1 MSTGRR
7 KSFREETQEERKSS
21 KMNTNKRQGSPLGA
35 DREKDGRVLSPEQHQ
50 PRAPYNVEAEMF
62 FSDSASNKSA
72 ESNNESSFYRE
83 TKGAMRD
90 KFIVDVNTMDGEPFK
105 GTVTRTEALK
115 NIFVKA
121 LGFSSAE
128 FHGATPAF
136 KGHPV
141 VIFKTKEVFNID
153 ERLAGKSQFVYQ
165 KKIKTEQGERLV
177 EMSCTIKGIREK
189 DPSKK
194 KESIYTWLKI
204 EGAEYQLKEDHI
216 KLWLSEYGFLVSGIT
231 EDTEDVE
238 GQSSEDE
245 EIRNDVDINTGIY
258 SVRMKLNK
266 SIPQLIP
273 MQGKKIKIYHKG
285 IKKQCVNCYETGHF
299 KKDCLN
305 ERKEWLDYI
314 DGFMLA
320 TLLPEEYYGNWN
332 KLVEDW
338 RLKNPVKHA
347 QNRADRDEDRRKQ
360 VEARRQREEDVKEI
374 ARILEEQRLSS
385 DHNSTSKRDESESL
399 REGYQ
404 LTKQSTGQ
412 EERAAVKEMETAA
425 VDEEDQGKT
434 SEQSVE
440 TFAKPVGK
448 KAASKAEK
456 KQTTRGRGRGR
467 GGLRSLQSSP
477 TTTPQNGKIN
487 E

>member
-1 MSTGRR
+1 MSTGRK
-7 KSFREETQEERKSS
+7 KSFLEEMQEEKKSS
-21 KMNTNKRQGSPLGA
+21 KMKTRQGSPLSA
-35 DREKDGRVLSPEQHQ
+35 EREKDGRVLSPEQYQ
-50 PRAPYNVEAEMF
+50 PRVSNGAETEMI
-62 FSDSASNKSA
+62 FSDSASYRLA
-72 ESNNESSFYRE
+72 ESNHESSFYRE
-83 TKGAMRD
+83 TEGAMRD
-90 KFIVDVNTMDGEPFK
+90 KFIVDINMMDGEPFK
-105 GTVTRTEALK
+105 GTVSRTEALK

-153 ERLAGKSQFVYQ
+153 ERLAGKSHFVYQ
-165 KKIKTEQGERLV
+165 KKVKTEQGERLV

-194 KESIYTWLKI
+194 EESIYTWLKI
-204 EGAEYQLKEDHI
+204 EGAEYQLKEDQI
-216 KLWLSEYGFLVSGIT
+216 RVWLSEYGFLVSGIT

-258 SVRMKLNK
+258 SAKVKLNK

-273 MQGKKIKIYHKG
+273 MHGKKIKIYHKG

-299 KKDCLN
+299 KKDCAK
-305 ERKEWLDYI
+305 ERKEWLDYV

-320 TLLPEEYYGNWN
+320 SLLPEEYYGNWI

-338 RLKNPVKHA
+338 RSKNPEKHA
-347 QNRADRDEDRRKQ
+347 QNRVDKEEDARKQ
-360 VEARRQREEDVKEI
+360 VEARGRREEDIKQI
-374 ARILEEQRLSS
+374 ARILKEQRLSS
-385 DHNSTSKRDESESL
+385 DNKRTSGGEGNENPNERSQQSKQSMNQEEQVADRERESEI
-399 REGYQ
+399 
-404 LTKQSTGQ
+404 
-412 EERAAVKEMETAA
+412 VDKEDKEA
-425 VDEEDQGKT
+425 T
-434 SEQSVE
+434 SEQPDQ
-440 TFAKPVGK
+440 TFAKPTGK
-448 KAASKAEK
+448 KVATKAAK
-456 KQTTRGRGRGR
+456 KSNTRGKGRGK
-467 GGLRSLQSSP
+467 GGSQSLHSSP
-477 TTTPQNGKIN
+477 TNTPSNGRSN